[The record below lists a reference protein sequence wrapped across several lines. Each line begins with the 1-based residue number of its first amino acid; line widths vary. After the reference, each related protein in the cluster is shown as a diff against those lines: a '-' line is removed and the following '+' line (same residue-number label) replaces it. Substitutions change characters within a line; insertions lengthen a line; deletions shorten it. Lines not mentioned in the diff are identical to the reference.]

1 MTDNQE
7 LTSKELDA
15 HKGDDLNNKLLP
27 CPFCGCDNIESIH
40 RPQQYSK
47 WQYTCQCGSC
57 GAESTFEA
65 TKDAAITMWNR
76 RIPSKQLTQ
85 TQQKLDV
92 AVEAL
97 ELTDE
102 KLEAAGKAEY
112 IYQRDMAGLKT
123 LHTLDWEKLTDACRA
138 RQKNRLKIAIE
149 AALNTIRK

>member
-65 TKDAAITMWNR
+65 TKDAAIAMWNKR
-76 RIPSKQLTQ
+76 SPSEQLTQ
-85 TQQKLDV
+85 TQQKLNV
-92 AVEAL
+92 AVEAFTTILRHIKVRLFDNSSTYEMIADTVDEAL
-97 ELTDE
+97 EE
-102 KLEAAGKAEY
+102 INSVRE
-112 IYQRDMAGLKT
+112 R
-123 LHTLDWEKLTDACRA
+123 
-138 RQKNRLKIAIE
+138 
-149 AALNTIRK
+149 